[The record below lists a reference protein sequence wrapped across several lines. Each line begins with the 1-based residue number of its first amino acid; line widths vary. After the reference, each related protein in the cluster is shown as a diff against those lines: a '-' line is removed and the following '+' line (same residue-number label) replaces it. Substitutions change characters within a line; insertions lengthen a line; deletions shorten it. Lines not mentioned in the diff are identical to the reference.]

1 MRNKQMAALRAAAWE
16 EQVREGRFVR
26 LHVQPSH
33 DYRHILE
40 WKRSRGG
47 RPSEEATAGKELCAL
62 IEGATAGEQ
71 LCALGFD
78 SSGSV
83 VLNN

>member
-1 MRNKQMAALRAAAWE
+1 MAALRAAMWE
-16 EQVREGRFVR
+16 ERVREGRFMVLSVR
-26 LHVQPSH
+26 PSE
-33 DYRHILE
+33 DMRNMLE